1 MKKDGNYVLTSRTHR
16 FDLDLQLFAEDPV
29 SQVTPPTNPE
39 PNSQPESQD
48 PGENPNEN
56 DGKPQDRT
64 FTRSEVTEILKKRLV
79 RAKGKLL
86 AKFGIESEDKLDE
99 YLENHNKTIKDLE
112 DSNSKY
118 GELDGRY
125 KKVFH
130 DYLYLKNDVIPEKYA
145 DLDKYFKNSELNE
158 ESLSGVLKSHPEFV
172 KPKQV
177 IPQQIGQQQN
187 EQQTKVTEKELAE
200 KLLGVKL

>member
-1 MKKDGNYVLTSRTHR
+1 MKKDGNLVLTSGTLK
-16 FDLDLQLFAEDPV
+16 FALNLQLFAEDDTQ
-29 SQVTPPTNPE
+29 QVTPPTNPE
-39 PNSQPESQD
+39 ENTQLENKVPE
-48 PGENPNEN
+48 GNPNEN
-56 DGKPQDRT
+56 DGKPTDRT

-79 RAKGKLL
+79 RAKSKLL

-112 DSNSKY
+112 DSNNKY
-118 GELDGRY
+118 GELDVQY
-125 KKVFH
+125 KKLFH

-145 DLDKYFKNSELNE
+145 DLDKYFENSELNE
-158 ESLSGVLKSHPEFV
+158 ENLAGILKSHPEFV
-172 KPKQV
+172 KPKQA

-187 EQQTKVTEKELAE
+187 GQQSKVTEKELAE

>member
-1 MKKDGNYVLTSRTHR
+1 MKKDGNFVLTSGTLK
-16 FDLDLQLFAEDPV
+16 FALNLQLFAEDGT
-29 SQVTPPTNPE
+29 QQETPPTNPE
-39 PNSQPESQD
+39 ENTQLENTEPE
-48 PGENPNEN
+48 GNPNEN
-56 DGKPQDRT
+56 DGKPTDRT

-79 RAKGKLL
+79 RAKSKLL

-112 DSNSKY
+112 DSNNKY
-118 GELDGRY
+118 GELDGKY
-125 KKVFH
+125 KKVYH

-145 DLDKYFKNSELNE
+145 DLDKYFENSELNE
-158 ESLSGVLKSHPEFV
+158 ENLAGILKSHPEFV
-172 KPKQV
+172 KPKQA

-187 EQQTKVTEKELAE
+187 GQQSKVTEKELAE

>member
-1 MKKDGNYVLTSRTHR
+1 MKNDGNFVLTSRTLR
-16 FDLDLQLFAEDPV
+16 FDLDLQLFAEDPA
-29 SQVTPPTNPE
+29 SQDTPPADPD
-39 PNSQPESQD
+39 PNTQLENQD
-48 PGENPNEN
+48 PQENTQEI
-56 DGKPQDRT
+56 DKKPADRT

-112 DSNSKY
+112 DSNTKY
-118 GELDGRY
+118 GELNGKY
-125 KKVFH
+125 KKVYH

-145 DLDKYFKNSELNE
+145 DLDKCFENSELNE
-158 ESLSGVLKSHPEFV
+158 ENLVGVLKSHPEFV

-177 IPQQIGQQQN
+177 IPQQIGTQQN
-187 EQQTKVTEKELAE
+187 DQQTKVTEKELAE